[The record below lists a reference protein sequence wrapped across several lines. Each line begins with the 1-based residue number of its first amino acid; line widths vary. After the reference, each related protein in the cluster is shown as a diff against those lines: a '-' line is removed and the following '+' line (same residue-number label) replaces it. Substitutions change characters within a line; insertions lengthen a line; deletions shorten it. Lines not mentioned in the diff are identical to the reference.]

1 MSEVTY
7 KLVLKGYGS
16 NNKGKYYIEQ
26 DLADVLAMERK
37 EVKTLLETCPQTIKE
52 GLSKAEGEKLL
63 AAIEAAGAKCDL
75 DDSRFDFSNLS
86 FE

>member
-7 KLVLKGYGS
+7 KLILKGYGS
-16 NNKGKYYIEQ
+16 SDKGKYYIEQ
-26 DLADVLAMERK
+26 DLAEVLEMERK
-37 EVKTLLETCPQTIKE
+37 EVKNLLETCPHTIRE
-52 GLSKAEGEKLL
+52 GLSKDEGEKLF
-63 AAIEAAGAKCDL
+63 AAVEATGAKCDL